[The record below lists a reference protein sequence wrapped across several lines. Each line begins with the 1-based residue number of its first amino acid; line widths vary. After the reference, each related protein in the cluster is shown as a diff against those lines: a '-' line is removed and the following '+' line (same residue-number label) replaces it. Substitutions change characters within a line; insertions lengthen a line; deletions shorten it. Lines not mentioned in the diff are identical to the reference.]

1 MNEHINMNMDSTIAG
16 SLVLLFKVH
25 YFFYHIIEGYEIQ
38 KITIKMLKQTVSV
51 IFHSKLCLDYKQV
64 L

>member
-25 YFFYHIIEGYEIQ
+25 YFFYHIIEVYEIQ
-38 KITIKMLKQTVSV
+38 KITIKMLKQTVLV
-51 IFHSKLCLDYKQV
+51 IFHSKL
-64 L
+64 